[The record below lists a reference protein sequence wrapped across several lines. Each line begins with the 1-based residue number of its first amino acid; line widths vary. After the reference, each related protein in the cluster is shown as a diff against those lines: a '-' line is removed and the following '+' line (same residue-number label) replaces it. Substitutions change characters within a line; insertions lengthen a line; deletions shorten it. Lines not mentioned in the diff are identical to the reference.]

1 MKRALVFVSLLV
13 VGCVNPNLASSR
25 QSFDTPRMMEKSML
39 AGKSSGICAT
49 YEKMFKYAG
58 STGKKEDMDFARAF
72 FTYSAN
78 DLGKTPQGF
87 LDFCKEAFETSSRMQ
102 SVIDKYK

>member
-1 MKRALVFVSLLV
+1 MKRIFVFASVLV
-13 VGCVNPNLASSR
+13 VGCVSPNHAFSQPGLKDAK
-25 QSFDTPRMMEKSML
+25 MMEQTML
-39 AGKSSGICAT
+39 TGKASGVCAT

-72 FTYSAN
+72 FTYSAK